1 MSGFHRLRTAATA
14 LLILFLLAGT
24 TCLLAAARRVDDDS
38 SRRMQQTWT
47 TRRGH
52 GGVVVRTTAAPA
64 TRLFDYLPRPR
75 VIPRSGPSEG
85 HNSIG
90 QTMEEAG
97 EADGRR
103 P

>member
-1 MSGFHRLRTAATA
+1 MSGFHRRRTAAATA
-14 LLILFLLAGT
+14 LLILFVLAAA
-24 TCLLAAARRVDDDS
+24 TCLLAAARPVDDDGS
-38 SRRMQQTWT
+38 SRSMQQQ
-47 TRRGH
+47 R
-52 GGVVVRTTAAPA
+52 APA

>member
-24 TCLLAAARRVDDDS
+24 TCLLAAARCVDDDG
-38 SRRMQQTWT
+38 SRRMLQTWT
-47 TRRGH
+47 TRRSH
-52 GGVVVRTTAAPA
+52 GVVVVRTAAPA